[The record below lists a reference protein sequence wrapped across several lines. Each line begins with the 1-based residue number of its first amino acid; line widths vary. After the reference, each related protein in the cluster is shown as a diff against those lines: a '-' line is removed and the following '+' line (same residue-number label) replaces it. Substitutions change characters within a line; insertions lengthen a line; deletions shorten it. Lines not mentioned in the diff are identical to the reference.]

1 MATAMI
7 AGPAWGCRGAS
18 RAVQHPDWTPS
29 IMDRTHL
36 QHSDR
41 LMRQR
46 RMHAGPR
53 SIVTRAGPLDLPW
66 QPLGLGVLAGY
77 VLAIVISRRA
87 APRLQTHTALTP
99 EDRGEAEGGP
109 RARMLHRVRRANAHR
124 VTDLETRLRA
134 SDQRAAALGEE
145 AAQRAQQVADLQ
157 AALEAAKG
165 RLAELEAALKAERRE
180 AAASKG
186 LLRAERERTEILEKA
201 RAAAVR
207 DTSKVLGQL
216 RDANFDLEDA
226 QEEVETLSQ
235 RVVEVEQA
243 LHHAQTLH
251 RLEVKSAADHAAQV
265 MELRAELEES
275 EAAQHEAE
283 LRLREALR
291 VQEQLEEDT
300 QLATQDAKSAIRQQ
314 VEAHEC
320 IRKLQ
325 HELQESRAA
334 VEQAVAKAAAVET
347 QLEEGVKT
355 VAPKSTGRPRGRP
368 RKTPAPKAP
377 PASAQAP
384 AAAGEA
390 GGRGRGV
397 PHLPRPTRHT
407 WLLKQGIPR
416 T

>member
-1 MATAMI
+1 
-7 AGPAWGCRGAS
+7 
-18 RAVQHPDWTPS
+18 
-29 IMDRTHL
+29 
-36 QHSDR
+36 
-41 LMRQR
+41 
-46 RMHAGPR
+46 MHAGPR
-53 SIVTRAGPLDLPW
+53 SIVTRTGPLDLPW

-207 DTSKVLGQL
+207 VRCRACDMAQDTSKVLGQL

-384 AAAGEA
+384 AAAGTPGFSSKESP
-390 GGRGRGV
+390 G
-397 PHLPRPTRHT
+397 PENP
-407 WLLKQGIPR
+407 
-416 T
+416 